1 MEICEKQSLN
11 WPTTCEQAKL
21 DTIMNRIKRILY
33 ITIFTTISLVVVPPQ
48 PTQAAIPLW
57 IIELIKKGV
66 AKVLRAI
73 DLMIQRLQNK
83 TIWLQ
88 NAQKVLENKLSQFK
102 LTEIAQWT
110 ERQRTLYKKYYDELW
125 KVRNTIST
133 YKRISLIVQRQKQIV
148 EQYRF
153 TWGMINRDKHFTKAE
168 IDYMYYVYTGILDES
183 VNNLDQLLLI
193 INSFRTQM
201 SDAKRLE
208 LINEAG
214 ERVEQNYTDLQQFNN
229 QNIQLS
235 LNRAKDQHEVES
247 IKKLYGLTN

>member
-1 MEICEKQSLN
+1 MVAAPVQ
-11 WPTTCEQAKL
+11 Q
-21 DTIMNRIKRILY
+21 
-33 ITIFTTISLVVVPPQ
+33 
-48 PTQAAIPLW
+48 TQAAIPAW
-57 IIELIKKGV
+57 IIALIKKGV

-88 NAQKVLENKLSQFK
+88 NLQKTLENKLSQFK

-110 ERQRTLYKKYYDELW
+110 EKQRLLYKKYYDELW

-133 YKRISLIVQRQKQIV
+133 YKRIHLIVQRQKQII
-148 EQYRF
+148 ERYRF
-153 TWGMINRDKHFTKAE
+153 MWQMINQDKHFTKSE
-168 IDYMYYVYTGILDES
+168 IDYMYVVYSGILNES
-183 VNNLDQLLLI
+183 VNNIDQLFLV

-208 LINEAG
+208 MINETG
-214 ERVEQNYTDLQQFNN
+214 ERVEQNYADLQQFNN

-235 LNRAKDQHEVES
+235 LNRARDEHEIES
-247 IKKLYGLTN
+247 VKKLYGLE